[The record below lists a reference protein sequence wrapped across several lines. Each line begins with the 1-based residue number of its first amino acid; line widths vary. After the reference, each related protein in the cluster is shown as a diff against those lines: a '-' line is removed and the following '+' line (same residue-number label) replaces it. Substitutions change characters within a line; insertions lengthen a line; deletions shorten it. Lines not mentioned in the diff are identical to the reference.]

1 MLRFLILFILIVTNS
16 FAVYHPALKEKIV
29 SYDDPLVDKMEA
41 METNL
46 PDTRVWLLVVGIEK
60 YDVTD
65 DIIYSNNSAQL
76 FAKVAVKR
84 FGVTPRRKYIL
95 IGQDATS
102 AKIKDTI
109 SLLAN
114 NVQKGDT
121 IIFYYSGHGIPSFP
135 AKDPY
140 ILPKDKDPKFVTADS
155 DLKLSNIYNKL
166 QNSPADKVVAFVDA
180 CFSGATDNKSLF
192 KGVAATRIK
201 AKKLVVSSKKIA
213 VITAGKDK
221 QFSNKYSQKHHRLFS
236 YFVIDELINGAK
248 DVNTLFKNVKTNVD
262 TVSFEFGD
270 SFRQTPTI
278 SGNENIAF

>member
-1 MLRFLILFILIVTNS
+1 MRKFFILLIILTTSS
-16 FAVYHPALKEKIV
+16 FAVYHPALKEKMV
-29 SYDDPLVDKMEA
+29 SYDDLLVDKMEA

-46 PDTRVWLLVVGIEK
+46 PDTRVWLLVIGIEK

-65 DIIYSNNSAQL
+65 DIIYSGNSARL
-76 FAKVAVKR
+76 FSQVAVKR
-84 FGVTPRRKYIL
+84 FGVTPRRKYL
-95 IGQDATS
+95 LVGNDATS
-102 AKIKDTI
+102 AKIKDSI
-109 SLLAN
+109 SILAN

-121 IIFYYSGHGIPSFP
+121 IVFYYSGHGIPSFP

-140 ILPKDKDPKFVTADS
+140 ILPKDKDPEFVSADS
-155 DLKLSNIYNKL
+155 DLKLSNIYKKL
-166 QNSPADKVVAFVDA
+166 QDSPADKVIVFVDA

-201 AKKLVVSSKKIA
+201 AKKLVVDSAKIA
-213 VITAGKDK
+213 VVTAGKDK

-236 YFVIDELINGAK
+236 YFVIDELIDGAK
-248 DVNTLFKNVKTNVD
+248 DVNTLFSNVRKNVDN
-262 TVSFEFGD
+262 VSFEFGD